1 MENPHKVFN
10 LIILDE
16 SGSMES
22 IKTATIKGFNEVIQT
37 VGGIEGQFPEQEHLI
52 SFVTF
57 NGLDIKTH
65 LFNEPV
71 NNIQPVN
78 ENSYKPEASTPLYDA
93 MGFSITKLRTVIEK
107 YEKHNVLVTILTDG
121 EENASREYNGAA
133 IKKLV
138 EELKKKGWTFTYI
151 GANHDVDSF
160 ADSLS
165 IKNKMNYMA
174 NEADVKR
181 MWAKENSSRF
191 NYSQKIRNN
200 ENVSEDYYEDDKE
213 KKENK

>member
-1 MENPHKVFN
+1 
-10 LIILDE
+10 L
-16 SGSMES
+16 
-22 IKTATIKGFNEVIQT
+22 
-37 VGGIEGQFPEQEHLI
+37 QFPEQEHLI

-57 NGLDIKTH
+57 NGLGIKTH

-71 NNIQPVN
+71 NKINPIDERN
-78 ENSYKPEASTPLYDA
+78 YKPDANTPLYDA
-93 MGFSITKLRTVIEK
+93 MGFSITKLRAVSESFEN
-107 YEKHNVLVTILTDG
+107 YNVLVTILTDG

-138 EELKKKGWTFTYI
+138 EELKLKGWTFTYI

-181 MWAKENSSRF
+181 MWAKESSSRVNF
-191 NYSQKIRNN
+191 SQKIRNK
-200 ENVSEDYYEDDKE
+200 ENVSEDYYEDDK
-213 KKENK
+213 KENK

>member
-1 MENPHKVFN
+1 MEKSHKVFN

-37 VGGIEGQFPEQEHLI
+37 VKGIELQFPEQEHLI

-57 NGLDIKTH
+57 NGLGIKTH

-71 NNIQPVN
+71 NKINPID
-78 ENSYKPEASTPLYDA
+78 ERDYKPDANTPLYDA
-93 MGFSITKLRTVIEK
+93 MGFSITKLRAVSETIEN
-107 YEKHNVLVTILTDG
+107 YNVLVTILTDG
-121 EENASREYNGAA
+121 EENASREYNGDA

>member
-37 VGGIEGQFPEQEHLI
+37 VRGIEGQFPEQEHLI

-93 MGFSITKLRTVIEK
+93 MGFSITKLRAVSENYK
-107 YEKHNVLVTILTDG
+107 NYNVLVTILTDG
-121 EENASREYNGAA
+121 EENASKEYNGAD

-138 EELKKKGWTFTYI
+138 EELKLKGWTFTYI

-174 NEADVKR
+174 NEKDVKR
-181 MWAKENSSRF
+181 MWAKESSSRVNF
-191 NYSQKIRNN
+191 SQKIRNK
-200 ENVSEDYYEDDKE
+200 ENVSEDYYEDDK
-213 KKENK
+213 KENK